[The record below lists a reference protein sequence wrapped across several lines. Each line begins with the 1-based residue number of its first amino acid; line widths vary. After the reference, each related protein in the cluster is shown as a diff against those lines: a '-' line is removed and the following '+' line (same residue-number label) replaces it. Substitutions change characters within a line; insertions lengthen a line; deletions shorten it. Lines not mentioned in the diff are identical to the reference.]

1 MNSDFF
7 LLFDIWIYSANGNQQ
22 IVDWSIIFTTV
33 HLTTSQLNK
42 TCQHNST
49 LNDIGTKQNAF
60 LFNIYFINQSK
71 TRDICLQKKKKNSTR
86 QLITRNNE
94 KNLKKH
100 YEYKEI
106 QFYILKQSIGL
117 FFIKNSLLNLHN
129 NIPIISISFQFHV
142 YILNEHTNSFT
153 FLSLL

>member
-1 MNSDFF
+1 MD
-7 LLFDIWIYSANGNQQ
+7 LLRKWKLANRGLVYNFHYSTLIDI
-22 IVDWSIIFTTV
+22 VK
-33 HLTTSQLNK
+33 LNK

-71 TRDICLQKKKKNSTR
+71 TRDICLQKKKNSTR

-106 QFYILKQSIGL
+106 
-117 FFIKNSLLNLHN
+117 
-129 NIPIISISFQFHV
+129 
-142 YILNEHTNSFT
+142 
-153 FLSLL
+153 